1 MFWIIILSFVVLMG
15 LAIAIYLLPSDAPA
29 KKKKEKERRPEL
41 IPDPAIVAKQKD
53 WESIAH
59 RWEKQNNG
67 LLGDIEKLKGEQK
80 KILQDLEAQKVQNK
94 ELVDKLSL
102 EKSWREKEQ
111 VTLEKF
117 KHHEKD
123 FKDQIY
129 RTEQEVEKEHSNR
142 IRLERELQDLKI
154 KHDEVSEEKRQ
165 ATVKAMSLE
174 TSLNVANKELKE
186 LRAANAE
193 LSRRKEDV
201 QWVAKSEFDS
211 LKLLLQSKEQELA
224 RLKTTAGG

>member
-15 LAIAIYLLPSDAPA
+15 LAIAVYLLPADAPA
-29 KKKKEKERRPEL
+29 KKKKEKEKRPEL
-41 IPDPAIVAKQKD
+41 IPDPAAVAKQKD
-53 WESIAH
+53 WENIAH
-59 RWEKQNNG
+59 RWEKQNNA

-80 KILQDLEAQKVQNK
+80 KAFQELEAQKLQNK
-94 ELVDKLSL
+94 ELIDKLSL

-123 FKDQIY
+123 FKEQIF

-154 KHDEVSEEKRQ
+154 KHDEIVEEKRQ
-165 ATVKAMSLE
+165 LSVKSMSLE
-174 TSLNVANKELKE
+174 TSLAAANKELKE
-186 LRAANAE
+186 LRSQNAE
-193 LSRRKEDV
+193 LSRRKEDI

-211 LKLLLQSKEQELA
+211 LRLLLQAKEQELA
-224 RLKTTAGG
+224 RLKTAAGG